1 MPHGWRQDTLVCID
15 MVCIMAAIYGMY
27 WHVLF
32 LVCITCSGKYWY
44 VFRGHV
50 CKYSYVFVSI
60 GMYKKWY
67 VLYILVCIDMHW
79 YILRYIDLYWMYWYV
94 LLCIVC
100 TGLYL

>member
-60 GMYKKWY
+60 GMYRKMICIVHTGMYCY
-67 VLYILVCIDMHW
+67 VLV
-79 YILRYIDLYWMYWYV
+79 YIDLY
-94 LLCIVC
+94 
-100 TGLYL
+100 